1 MASVADAA
9 AYVLEKHGAMTAMKL
24 HKLLY
29 YAQAW
34 HLVWDEEPLF
44 DERIE
49 AWANGPIVPA
59 IYQQHRGR
67 FKLDSWDGDAANLAP
82 NEAESVDVVLEDYG
96 NMSAHDLSTLTHLE
110 APWRD
115 ARGDLPQGEPSTA
128 EITTVAMFEYY
139 DGLLDE
145 AEV

>member
-1 MASVADAA
+1 MASAADVA
-9 AYVLEKHGAMTAMKL
+9 AYVLAEHGPLTATKL

-44 DERIE
+44 EERIE
-49 AWANGPIVPA
+49 AWANGPVVPA
-59 IYQQHRGR
+59 IYRQHRGKFR
-67 FKLDSWDGDAANLAP
+67 IDHWDGDAESLAP

-96 NMSAHDLSTLTHLE
+96 HMSAHDLSVLSHRE

-115 ARGDLPQGEPSTA
+115 ARGDLPQGERSTA
-128 EITTVAMFEYY
+128 EITTAAMHEYY

>member
-1 MASVADAA
+1 MASVADVA
-9 AYVLEKHGAMTAMKL
+9 AYVLEEHGPLTAMKL

-44 DERIE
+44 EERIE
-49 AWANGPIVPA
+49 AWANGPVVPA
-59 IYQQHRGR
+59 IYRQHRGQFR
-67 FKLDSWDGDAANLAP
+67 IDSWDGDAGNLVP

-96 NMSAHDLSTLTHLE
+96 HMSAHDLSVLSHRE

-115 ARGDLPQGEPSTA
+115 ARGDLRQGERSTE
-128 EITTVAMFEYY
+128 EITTAAMHEYY

>member
-1 MASVADAA
+1 MAGAADAA
-9 AYVLEKHGAMTAMKL
+9 AYVLEKQGPMTAMKL

-34 HLVWDEEPLF
+34 HLVWDEAPLF
-44 DERIE
+44 EERIE
-49 AWANGPIVPA
+49 AWANGPVVPA

-67 FKLDSWDGDAANLAP
+67 FKLDSWDGDATNLVP

-96 NMSAHDLSTLTHLE
+96 HMSAHDLSTLTHLE

-115 ARGDLPQGEPSTA
+115 VRGDLPQGEPSTA
-128 EITTVAMFEYY
+128 EITTAAMFEYY
-139 DGLLDE
+139 DGLLS
-145 AEV
+145 EVEV

>member
-1 MASVADAA
+1 MASAADIA
-9 AYVLEKHGAMTAMKL
+9 AYVLVEHGPLTATKL

-44 DERIE
+44 EERIE
-49 AWANGPIVPA
+49 AWANGPVVPA
-59 IYQQHRGR
+59 IYRQHRGQFR
-67 FKLDSWDGDAANLAP
+67 IDRWDGDAESLAP

-96 NMSAHDLSTLTHLE
+96 RMSAHDLSVLSHRE

-115 ARGDLPQGEPSTA
+115 ARDDLPQGEPSTA
-128 EITTVAMFEYY
+128 EITTAAMHEYY

-145 AEV
+145 AEL